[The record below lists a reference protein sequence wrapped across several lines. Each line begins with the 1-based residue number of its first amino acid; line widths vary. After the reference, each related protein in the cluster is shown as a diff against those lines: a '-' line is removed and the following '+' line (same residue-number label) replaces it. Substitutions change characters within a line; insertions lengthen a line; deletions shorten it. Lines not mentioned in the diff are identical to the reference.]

1 MTTAAPDTLI
11 VERLVRLETKLD
23 LLLEQIK
30 NDKDRSADHEARLRR
45 VERWTY
51 ALPPTALVAVLAA
64 ASELLR

>member
-1 MTTAAPDTLI
+1 MTPPSDTL

-23 LLLEQIK
+23 LFLEQIK
-30 NDKDRSADHEARLRR
+30 NDKDRSIDHEVRLRR